1 MFSPLT
7 HDDPRQLGAYRLI
20 ARLGSGGMGT
30 VYLAR
35 SLTGR
40 TAALK
45 TMHAHIAGDP
55 AFRTRFRLEVD
66 AARVIG
72 GVHGARVFD
81 ADPSAATPWMATE
94 YLLGP
99 PLDEAVASFGPLPE
113 PAVRALGA
121 GLCRALARLH
131 ASEVVHRDLK
141 PSNIMVTAEGPKV
154 IDLGIARAIGDDRL
168 TRTGAAAGTPAFMSP
183 EQATGEEHTPAGDVF
198 ALASVLVH
206 AATGHGP
213 FGTGQPADILYRVRY
228 AEPDLTGVPEALLPA
243 LTRCLAKDPAQR
255 PSTMELAAQLAPGPG
270 DFAEHLPEPLLM
282 EIARR
287 SAAVWHVRPTRLP
300 PPAYETVVAPAPTG
314 RTTGLSRRRLLALG
328 GGSVAGLA
336 ATGVGAWAWLG
347 NGKPE
352 GSGGGS
358 AAPKPAGTAQTGPRW
373 ESLWQVKAEGSP
385 DRLPPAAILLKDLV
399 IAPSQGYTLQGLDPR
414 TGEVRWADGDP
425 VFPHRVAADGEHVHA
440 LDYALEEEPL
450 RVATLDPATGK
461 LTNPLAEP
469 TDLSGFP
476 LGTQLLC
483 AGQGAVYMAASRGP
497 QSVREFRKDQAW
509 FLAALDS
516 RTGRKLWANPLPAR
530 SNATERLHFLAAEVR
545 GGFLVLVQQLE
556 QGDLNLV
563 VRDAGTGKARWSTP
577 LDGPGAPFAR
587 AVLTVDDQHVY
598 PAAGGL
604 RALDL
609 RSGAVVWHHA
619 GGTPQARFGP
629 PTVKNGVVYAVEG
642 GRGLV
647 AVSAA
652 DGKALWA
659 QKGRQTAETE
669 LAYAPVVGRDAV
681 YSPSPSGLLAA
692 DLRTGAAKGTFKAA
706 PARYYAHESA
716 QRLIAVGP
724 SSVAGYPLR

>member
-20 ARLGSGGMGT
+20 ARLGGGGMGT

-35 SLTGR
+35 SLNGR

-45 TMHAHIAGDP
+45 TVHAHIAGDP

-81 ADPSAATPWMATE
+81 ADPLATTPWMATE

-154 IDLGIARAIGDDRL
+154 IDLGIARAIGDAHL

-183 EQATGEEHTPAGDVF
+183 EQATGREHTPAGDVF

-213 FGTGQPADILYRVRY
+213 FGTGQPADVLYRVRY
-228 AEPDLTGVPEALLPA
+228 AEPDLSGVPEALFPA
-243 LTRCLAKDPAQR
+243 LTHCLAKDPAQR
-255 PSTMELAAQLAPGPG
+255 PSTMELAARLGTEPEY
-270 DFAEHLPEPLLM
+270 FAECLPEPLLM

-300 PPAYETVVAPAPTG
+300 PPAYETVAATAPAPG
-314 RTTGLSRRRLLALG
+314 RGTGLSRRRLLALS

-336 ATGVGAWAWLG
+336 AAGAGAWAWLG
-347 NGKPE
+347 TGKPE
-352 GSGGGS
+352 GNSGGS
-358 AAPKPAGTAQTGPRW
+358 AAPKPVGTAATGPRW
-373 ESLWQVKAEGSP
+373 ELLWQVEARSNP
-385 DRLPPAAILLKDLV
+385 DRLPPDAIVLKDLI
-399 IAPSQGYTLQGLDPR
+399 IAPYEGSSLQGLDPR
-414 TGEVRWADGDP
+414 TGKVRWTQEL
-425 VFPHRVAADGEHVHA
+425 VFPHRVAADGAHVLA
-440 LDYALEEEPL
+440 LDYASEGEPL
-450 RVATLDPATGK
+450 KVATVDPATGE
-461 LTNPLAEP
+461 LTNPLAGP
-469 TDLSGFP
+469 TDLSGVP

-483 AGQGAVYMAASRGP
+483 AGQRAVYVAACRGP

-516 RTGRKLWANPLPAR
+516 RTGRKLWADPLPAR
-530 SNATERLHFLAAEVR
+530 SNATERLHFLAAQVT
-545 GGFLVLVQQLE
+545 GGFLVLVQQSE
-556 QGDLNLV
+556 QGDLSLV

-587 AVLTVDDQHVY
+587 AVLTVDDRHVY

-609 RSGAVVWHHA
+609 RSGDVVWRHEGA
-619 GGTPQARFGP
+619 TPQARFGP

-647 AVSAA
+647 AVTAA

-692 DLRTGAAKGTFKAA
+692 DLRTGASKGTVKAA
-706 PARYYAHESA
+706 PARYYTHESA